1 MPPKLKLTSLPQK
14 DASFIE
20 PMECLAVSKLPDTAN
35 WLWEVK
41 IDGYRAVAVKAADSV
56 NLFSRTKNSFN
67 SKFSYIVEALADMPP
82 ATVIDGEIV
91 AIDDQG
97 RPNFNLLQNIR
108 TGASRIHFY
117 VFDLLCLRNRD
128 TTKLPLIERRELL
141 KTLAFK
147 DKKIK
152 IVDYVEA
159 EPTELLVAVR
169 EQRLEGIV
177 GKRKDSQYEA
187 GKRSGAWIK
196 FRVNCGQEFVI
207 GGYLPGT
214 HGLDSIIVGYY
225 RGKDL
230 IYVARVR
237 NGFVPASRRHLFEK
251 LRPLAISECP
261 FINLPEKHRSRWGEG
276 LTADDMKKC
285 VWLRP
290 ELVAQI
296 EFLEWT
302 ESDHL
307 RHSKFVG
314 LWEDKNPKTVA
325 KEQAGE
331 S

>member
-1 MPPKLKLTSLPQK
+1 MGYRSRASVASPHPQRHITVG
-14 DASFIE
+14 ATEEI
-20 PMECLAVSKLPDTAN
+20 
-35 WLWEVK
+35 K
-41 IDGYRAVAVKAADSV
+41 IDGYRAIAVKSDRV
-56 NLFSRTKNSFN
+56 NLYSRTENSFN
-67 SKFSYIVEALADMPP
+67 SKFPYIADALADLPP
-82 ATVIDGEIV
+82 GTVVDGELV
-91 AIDDQG
+91 AIDENG
-97 RPNFNLLQNIR
+97 RPNFNLLQNFR
-108 TGASRIHFY
+108 TGASRIQFY

-128 TTKLPLIERRELL
+128 TTKLPLIERRKLL
-141 KTLAFK
+141 KTVAFK
-147 DKKIK
+147 EKRIK

-159 EPTELLVAVR
+159 QPSELLSAVR
-169 EQRLEGIV
+169 EQHLEGIV
-177 GKRKDSQYEA
+177 GKRKDSRYQP
-187 GKRSGAWIK
+187 GKRTGAWIK
-196 FRVNCGQEFVI
+196 FRVNCGQELVI
-207 GGYLPGT
+207 GGYVPGI

-237 NGFVPASRRHLFEK
+237 NGFVPASRRHIFEK

-261 FINLPEKHRSRWGEG
+261 FSNLPERHCSRWSEG

-314 LWEDKNPKTVA
+314 LREDKNPREVV
-325 KEQAGE
+325 KER
-331 S
+331 

>member
-1 MPPKLKLTSLPQK
+1 MAPKLILTSLPQK
-14 DASFIE
+14 DAAFIE
-20 PMECLAVSKLPDTAN
+20 PMECLAVSRLPDTAN
-35 WLWEVK
+35 WLWDIK
-41 IDGYRAVAVKAADSV
+41 IDGYRAIAVKSDRV
-56 NLFSRTKNSFN
+56 NLYSRTKKSFN
-67 SKFSYIVEALADMPP
+67 SKFSYIVEALVDMPP
-82 ATVIDGEIV
+82 GTVIDGEIV

-97 RPNFNLLQNIR
+97 RPNFNLLQNFR
-108 TGASRIHFY
+108 TGGSRIQFY

-147 DKKIK
+147 DKRIK

-159 EPTELLVAVR
+159 QPTELLVAVR
-169 EQRLEGIV
+169 EQQLEGIV
-177 GKRKDSQYEA
+177 GKRKDSRYEA

-196 FRVNCGQEFVI
+196 HRVNLGQELVI
-207 GGYLPGT
+207 GGYVPGT

-237 NGFVPASRRHLFEK
+237 NGFVPASRRHLFEM
-251 LRPLAISECP
+251 LPLVISECP
-261 FINLPEKHRSRWGEG
+261 FVNLPEKHRSRWGEG

-285 VWLRP
+285 IWLQP

-314 LWEDKNPKTVA
+314 LREDKDAREVI
-325 KEQAGE
+325 KEHAGE

>member
-1 MPPKLKLTSLPQK
+1 MPPKLRLTSLPHK
-14 DASFIE
+14 DAAFIP
-20 PMECLAVSKLPDTAN
+20 PMDCLAIPKLPDAAN
-35 WLWEVK
+35 WVWEIK
-41 IDGYRAVAVKAADSV
+41 IDGYRAIAVKSDCV
-56 NLFSRTKNSFN
+56 NLYSRTKTSFN
-67 SKFSYIVEALADMPP
+67 SKFSYIVEALAGMPP
-82 ATVIDGEIV
+82 GTVIDGEIV
-91 AIDDQG
+91 AIDDEG
-97 RPNFNLLQNIR
+97 RPNFNLLQNFR
-108 TGASRIHFY
+108 AGASRIHYY

-147 DKKIK
+147 DKRIK

-159 EPTELLVAVR
+159 QPTELLSAVR
-169 EQRLEGIV
+169 EQHLEGIV
-177 GKRKDSQYEA
+177 GKRKDSLYQP
-187 GKRSGAWIK
+187 GKRTGVWIK
-196 FRVNCGQEFVI
+196 FRVNCGQELVI

-225 RGKDL
+225 KGDDL

-251 LRPLAISECP
+251 LRPLVISECP
-261 FINLPEKHRSRWGEG
+261 FVNLPESHRSRWGEG
-276 LTADDMKKC
+276 LTAEDMKKC

-314 LWEDKNPKTVA
+314 LREDKNPRDVV
-325 KEQAGE
+325 KER
-331 S
+331 

>member
-1 MPPKLKLTSLPQK
+1 MPPKLKTVSLPQK
-14 DASFIE
+14 DAAFIE
-20 PMECLAVSKLPDTAN
+20 PMECLAVPQLPDAAN
-35 WLWEVK
+35 WVWEIK
-41 IDGYRAVAVKAADSV
+41 IDGYRVIAVKSDRV
-56 NLFSRTKNSFN
+56 NLFSRKKKSFN
-67 SKFSYIVEALADMPP
+67 NKFAYIADALADLPP
-82 ATVIDGEIV
+82 GTVVDGELV
-91 AIDDQG
+91 AIDENG
-97 RPNFNLLQNIR
+97 RPNFNLLQNFR
-108 TGASRIHFY
+108 TGASQIQFY
-117 VFDLLCLRNRD
+117 VFDLLCLNNRD

-147 DKKIK
+147 DKRIK

-159 EPTELLVAVR
+159 QPTELLSSVR
-169 EQRLEGIV
+169 EQHLEGIV
-177 GKRKDSQYEA
+177 GKRKDSLYQP
-187 GKRSGAWIK
+187 GKRTGAWIK
-196 FRVNCGQEFVI
+196 FRVNCGQELVI

-225 RGKDL
+225 KGDDL

-251 LRPLAISECP
+251 LRPLVISECP
-261 FINLPEKHRSRWGEG
+261 FVNLPERHRPRWGEG
-276 LTADDMKKC
+276 LTAEDMKKY

-314 LWEDKNPKTVA
+314 LREDKNPREVV
-325 KEQAGE
+325 KER
-331 S
+331 